1 MVVAQMFIIVP
12 NTFYIIIN
20 NNNNNH
26 SLWHIPVCQF
36 LDTKG
41 YKLSSFFSVSYPTTL
56 PDNYTININALFN
69 KLVKENWGILLFT
82 LVLFASRSSFA
93 DWYVVPNGSMLP
105 TIVEGDR
112 IFVDKMAYQN

>member
-20 NNNNNH
+20 NNNH
-26 SLWHIPVCQF
+26 SLWHIPDCQF

-41 YKLSSFFSVSYPTTL
+41 YKLSSFFSVTYPTTL
-56 PDNYTININALFN
+56 PDNYTININTSFN

-93 DWYVVPNGSMLP
+93 DWYVVPTGSMLP

-112 IFVDKMAYQN
+112 IFVDKMAYKN